1 MLNLTHTLDFTT
13 TCTIGTSLVH
23 SKLDYCKLTNWIV
36 FNQSK
41 TVLHEQSEQSEQL
54 SRVDL
59 CHLHNYRVGV
69 MYNKTIDFVSRDYL
83 LRVVYLY

>member
-13 TCTIGTSLVH
+13 ACTIGTSLVH

-41 TVLHEQSEQSEQL
+41 TVLHEQSVEL
-54 SRVDL
+54 L
-59 CHLHNYRVGV
+59 NFPTLHIAEPLTFRAAPPP
-69 MYNKTIDFVSRDYL
+69 L
-83 LRVVYLY
+83 AC